1 MDALGPAFVGPARR
15 SRDEVA
21 VGLGVILEP
30 GTLASH
36 PLRLEWW
43 QRVPGS
49 DDPVPLE
56 VDLHPDSLGFYDYVA
71 ADWFAVPRRTRAR
84 HVVGPYVD
92 VHGTDGYMLT
102 FTMPMEVAGRFV
114 GVAGADVPVTRFESM
129 VLGRLGDDDAVLVNA
144 EGRVV
149 LSTSSRWITGCLLP
163 EHRPDGSPAARR
175 TVGAWWRR
183 RAERAGTSD
192 GRNCQPRD
200 RFWAA
205 VRPTAVVAGPGRP
218 RPLRDEQLHQHVAL
232 LDDVTGATLTARTE
246 PATSARTGISIF
258 IDSRSATVS
267 PTATA
272 SPASTATLMTLA
284 TISATISVSCSRA
297 MSRT

>member
-1 MDALGPAFVGPARR
+1 MSIPQTRGPATVSGDAIEGIFATVAEVRRTTLARFAEVAAGRPLVDADVDALGPAFVDLLGEPG
-15 SRDEVA
+15 EVA

-56 VDLHPDSLGFYDYVA
+56 VDLHPESLGFYDYVA

-163 EHRPDGSPAARR
+163 EPRPDG
-175 TVGAWWRR
+175 
-183 RAERAGTSD
+183 
-192 GRNCQPRD
+192 
-200 RFWAA
+200 
-205 VRPTAVVAGPGRP
+205 
-218 RPLRDEQLHQHVAL
+218 RPLPAVPWELVAAP
-232 LDDVTGATLTARTE
+232 G
-246 PATSARTGISIF
+246 
-258 IDSRSATVS
+258 
-267 PTATA
+267 
-272 SPASTATLMTLA
+272 
-284 TISATISVSCSRA
+284 
-297 MSRT
+297 

>member
-1 MDALGPAFVGPARR
+1 MTIPRTRGPATVIGEAIEGIFATVAEVRRTTLARFTEVAIAGRPLTDADVDALGPAFVDLLG

-43 QRVPGS
+43 QRPPGS
-49 DDPVPLE
+49 DGPVPLE
-56 VDLHPDSLGFYDYVA
+56 VDLHPESVGFYDYVT

-129 VLGRLGDDDAVLVNA
+129 VLGRLGDDDAVLVND

-163 EHRPDGSPAARR
+163 EQHTGGSPLPAVPWELVAA
-175 TVGAWWRR
+175 
-183 RAERAGTSD
+183 
-192 GRNCQPRD
+192 
-200 RFWAA
+200 
-205 VRPTAVVAGPGRP
+205 PG
-218 RPLRDEQLHQHVAL
+218 
-232 LDDVTGATLTARTE
+232 
-246 PATSARTGISIF
+246 
-258 IDSRSATVS
+258 
-267 PTATA
+267 
-272 SPASTATLMTLA
+272 
-284 TISATISVSCSRA
+284 
-297 MSRT
+297 